1 MTKSW
6 SRALLRAGGAV
17 GLVVAAHAGPARA
30 QVPDAT
36 ALAAEVRQTEVAFA
50 RTMADRD
57 HAAFAG
63 FLADEAVF
71 VAETRTLRGKAQVA
85 EAWKRYYEGAKAPF
99 SWEPARVEVL
109 DSGSLALTSGPVYDP
124 DGRRVGTFT
133 SVWRREPS
141 GSWRIVFDQGCPPC
155 RCEAPGK

>member
-1 MTKSW
+1 VDG
-6 SRALLRAGGAV
+6 LL
-17 GLVVAAHAGPARA
+17 
-30 QVPDAT
+30 
-36 ALAAEVRQTEVAFA
+36 
-50 RTMADRD
+50 
-57 HAAFAG
+57 
-63 FLADEAVF
+63 
-71 VAETRTLRGKAQVA
+71 QVA
-85 EAWKRYYEGAKAPF
+85 EAWKGYYEGAKAPF
-99 SWEPARVEVL
+99 SWEPDRVEVL